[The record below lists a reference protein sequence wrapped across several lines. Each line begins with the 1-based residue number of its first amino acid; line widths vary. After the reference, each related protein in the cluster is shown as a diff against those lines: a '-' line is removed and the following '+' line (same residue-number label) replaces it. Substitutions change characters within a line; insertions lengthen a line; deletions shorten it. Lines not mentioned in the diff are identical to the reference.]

1 MAALPLYMTVGE
13 AARRAGVATS
23 ALRYYESI
31 GLITSERTTG
41 NQRRFH
47 RSMLRRISVIRAAQG
62 LGLSLDEIAQAL
74 STLPRSGAP
83 TKRDWER
90 LSRAWRSRLDRRI
103 EELAGLRDKLSA
115 CIGCGCEGQFKGR
128 CLTQLNKSMVAKYHI
143 YTSVPVDGIVRGPA
157 N

>member
-115 CIGCGCEGQFKGR
+115 CIGCGCLSLKNCALFNADDAANEMG
-128 CLTQLNKSMVAKYHI
+128 S
-143 YTSVPVDGIVRGPA
+143 GPRYLMGDTPRRSA
-157 N
+157 